1 MTFTLYILKTSSDT
15 LYVGQTNNLERRIEE
30 HKSHTRKSSKYMRAF
45 KTFEVVYTE
54 EYETRRE
61 AMQREYEI
69 KKMTRKDKDALITQI

>member
-1 MTFTLYILKTSSDT
+1 MSFTVYILKTSANT
-15 LYVGQTNNLERRIEE
+15 LYVGQTNNLIKRLDE
-30 HKSHTRKSSKYMRAF
+30 HKSHTIKSSKYMRSF
-45 KTFEVVYTE
+45 KSFELVYIE